1 MSVNRFFYFSEGG
14 HKVQIKKILNNN
26 AVITKDLSNK
36 EIIVLGK
43 GIAYGKRNGDKI
55 QSDKIYKIF
64 SVKSKNV
71 ENKLSEIIEKIPI
84 KYIELTEEIVQIAQ
98 DKLNIQLDD
107 GIYVSLT
114 DHIYS
119 SIQRYKE
126 GIPLK
131 NKLLWETKHF
141 YKDEFEVGLD
151 ALELI
156 KKYTGITMLEDEAS
170 FIAMHIISSEMEQDI
185 HSVYDLTYFIQPIV
199 NIVKYYFSLDLDL
212 DSLTYFRFITHLKF
226 FGQRI
231 LLTETSD
238 NKVSLIENDL
248 LEIIKTKYK
257 GPYLCSLKIKK
268 YIEEKY
274 DYYLDSDEILYL
286 TIHIARILKDS

>member
-1 MSVNRFFYFSEGG
+1 MKIR
-14 HKVQIKKILNNN
+14 KILNNN
-26 AVITKDLSNK
+26 AVITKDEKNK

-43 GIAYGKRNGDKI
+43 GIAYGKKNGNI
-55 QSDKIYKIF
+55 IENDKIYKVF
-64 SVKSKNV
+64 SVNSKSI
-71 ENKLSEIIEKIPI
+71 ENKLTEIIEKIPI
-84 KYIELTEEIVQIAQ
+84 EYIELTEQIIRIAQ
-98 DKLNIQLDD
+98 SKLDIQLDD

-119 SIQRYKE
+119 SVQRYRE

-141 YKDEFEVGLD
+141 YKDEFEVGLE

-156 KKYTGITMLEDEAS
+156 KSKTDISMLEDEAS

-185 HSVYDLTYFIQPIV
+185 HSFYDLTYFIQPIV
-199 NIVKYYFSLDLDL
+199 NIVKYYFSLDLNTE
-212 DSLTYFRFITHLKF
+212 SLTYFRFITHLKF

-231 LLTETSD
+231 LLSERND
-238 NKVSLIENDL
+238 NKLSLMENEILD
-248 LEIIKTKYK
+248 IIKTKYK
-257 GPYLCSLKIKK
+257 EPYLCSLKIKK

-286 TIHIARILKDS
+286 TIHIARVLKDN